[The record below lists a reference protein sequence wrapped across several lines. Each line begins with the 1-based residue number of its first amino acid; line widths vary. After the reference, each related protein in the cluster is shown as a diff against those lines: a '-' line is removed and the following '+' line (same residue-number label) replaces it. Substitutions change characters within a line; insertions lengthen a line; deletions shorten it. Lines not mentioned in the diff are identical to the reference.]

1 MRDRDVEYDVIEYL
15 KNPLSRED
23 LERFLELLAVVPAE
37 LVRKDKNFKELGLN
51 ADDYVT
57 KEAVVAILLK
67 HPNLM
72 QRPVVVKGDQAILA
86 RPSST
91 IEALL

>member
-1 MRDRDVEYDVIEYL
+1 MRDRDVEFDVIEYL
-15 KNPLSRED
+15 KDPLSRED
-23 LERFLELLAVVPAE
+23 LERFLELLAVEPAE

>member
-1 MRDRDVEYDVIEYL
+1 MRDRDVEFDVIEYL

-23 LERFLELLAVVPAE
+23 LERFLKLLPVEPAE

-72 QRPVVVKGDQAILA
+72 QRPVVVKGDRAILA
-86 RPSST
+86 RPSNT
-91 IEALL
+91 IETLL

>member
-1 MRDRDVEYDVIEYL
+1 MRDRDVEFDVIEYL
-15 KNPLSRED
+15 KHPLSRED
-23 LERFLELLAVVPAE
+23 LEHFLELLPVEPSE

-51 ADDYVT
+51 AEDYVT

>member
-1 MRDRDVEYDVIEYL
+1 MRDRDVEFDVIEYL
-15 KNPLSRED
+15 KDPLSRED
-23 LERFLELLAVVPAE
+23 LERFLELLAVKPAE

-51 ADDYVT
+51 AEDYVT

>member
-1 MRDRDVEYDVIEYL
+1 MRDRDVEFDVIEYL

-23 LERFLELLAVVPAE
+23 LERFLELLAVEPAE

-72 QRPVVVKGDQAILA
+72 QRPVVVKGDRAILA

-91 IEALL
+91 IETLL

>member
-1 MRDRDVEYDVIEYL
+1 MRDRDVEFDVIEYL

-23 LERFLELLAVVPAE
+23 LERFLELLAVEPAE

-57 KEAVVAILLK
+57 KEAVVAVLLK

-72 QRPVVVKGDQAILA
+72 QRPVVVKGAQAILA

>member
-1 MRDRDVEYDVIEYL
+1 MRDRDVEFDVIEYL
-15 KNPLSRED
+15 KHPLSRED
-23 LERFLELLAVVPAE
+23 LEHFLELLPGEPAE

-51 ADDYVT
+51 AEDYVT

>member
-1 MRDRDVEYDVIEYL
+1 MRDRDVEFDVIEYL
-15 KNPLSRED
+15 KDPLSRED
-23 LERFLELLAVVPAE
+23 LEHFLELLPGEPAE

-51 ADDYVT
+51 AEDYVT